1 MANLNQIDPSV
12 QVSNPLTILLNSFL
26 YVSSNILAT
35 LLVISQDSMQLI
47 QLIFTCLGIVISN
60 MILIIVNW
68 KSIKKWFSSSPDE
81 KESGK

>member
-12 QVSNPLTILLNSFL
+12 QVNNPVTVLLNSFL
-26 YVSSNILAT
+26 YFCSNILAT

-47 QLIFTCLGIVISN
+47 QLIFTCLGIVVSN

-68 KSIKKWFSSSPDE
+68 KHIKKWFSDSSEE
-81 KESGK
+81 KESNK